1 MLEDSVTV
9 FGAVAG
15 VAITLALV
23 CFILRG
29 KGHSDGSHNDDYDK
43 VTTDDNHIHNDR

>member
-1 MLEDSVTV
+1 MAEASVAA

-15 VAITLALV
+15 VVIALALV

-29 KGHSDGSHNDDYDK
+29 KGHSDGSHNHDYDK
-43 VTTDDNHIHNDR
+43 VTTDDNHIHND